1 MMTVA
6 TKVEAP
12 VKFIFPAPPSDT
24 PRDYEFSVLGLGD
37 VVIPGLFVGL
47 MAKADE
53 ILQPKNVSY
62 FSVAVVAYA
71 LGLAACFTANEIY
84 HNGQPALLYL
94 DPALV
99 GSTLLVA
106 NINGQVSD
114 LWAFKEEENEDKE
127 KVA

>member
-12 VKFIFPAPPSDT
+12 VKFIFTAPPSDS

-37 VVIPGLFVGL
+37 VVIPGLFVSL
-47 MAKADE
+47 MEKADE
-53 ILQPKNVSY
+53 VLQPKNISY
-62 FSVAVVAYA
+62 FNVAVVAYA
-71 LGLAACFTANEIY
+71 VGLAACFTANEIY

-94 DPALV
+94 DPALL
-99 GSTLLVA
+99 GSTLLA
-106 NINGQVSD
+106 SNINDQVTD
-114 LWAFKEEENEDKE
+114 LWAFKEEEEEDKE

>member
-1 MMTVA
+1 MSLMT
-6 TKVEAP
+6 
-12 VKFIFPAPPSDT
+12 
-24 PRDYEFSVLGLGD
+24 
-37 VVIPGLFVGL
+37 
-47 MAKADE
+47 KADE
-53 ILQPKNVSY
+53 VLQPKNIPY
-62 FSVAVVAYA
+62 FNVAVVAYA
-71 LGLAACFTANEIY
+71 IGLAACFTANEIY

>member
-37 VVIPGLFVGL
+37 VVIPGLFVSL
-47 MAKADE
+47 MTKADE
-53 ILQPKNVSY
+53 VLQPKNISY
-62 FSVAVVAYA
+62 FNVAVVAYA
-71 LGLAACFTANEIY
+71 IGLAACFTANEIY

-99 GSTLLVA
+99 GSTLLA
-106 NINGQVSD
+106 SNFNEQMKD
-114 LWAFKEEENEDKE
+114 LWAFKEEEEEDKE

>member
-1 MMTVA
+1 MTVA

>member
-12 VKFIFPAPPSDT
+12 VKFIFTAPPSDT

-37 VVIPGLFVGL
+37 VVIPGLFVSL
-47 MAKADE
+47 MTKADE
-53 ILQPKNVSY
+53 VLQPKNISY
-62 FSVAVVAYA
+62 FGVAVAAYA
-71 LGLAACFTANEIY
+71 IGLAACFTANEIY

-106 NINGQVSD
+106 NINDQVSD
-114 LWAFKEEENEDKE
+114 LWTFKEEENEDKE